1 MNTDILSIKK
11 LSKLSLLRTLSFF
24 ALAVMLVILYLYP
37 FDAVTNFFIVMLLVM
52 IYAMLSTQ
60 YLQEQK
66 RLWEHLPRFRF
77 MSWYFLSFS
86 SIWIIVLLVLAGLSY
101 IWFENISLTLAAGSI
116 GIIETW
122 ALFWTYL
129 YRLHFIAV
137 KPNHIMIVKK
147 KIVYIFPES
156 IAEIHYRNDILIF
169 QLKNETTV
177 FVNFLE
183 VQDAEKIKLQ
193 IAKWLT
199 DQHLNFG
206 TIIEALKEKHK
217 P

>member
-1 MNTDILSIKK
+1 MNVDILSIKK
-11 LSKLSLLRTLSFF
+11 LSKLSLLRNLSFV
-24 ALAVMLVILYLYP
+24 ALAVILVALYLFP
-37 FDAVTNFFIVMLLVM
+37 FDVVTNFFMILLLVM
-52 IYAMLSTQ
+52 IYAMLSAQ
-60 YLQEQK
+60 YLQQQK

-77 MSWYFLSFS
+77 MSWYFISFS
-86 SIWIIVLLVLAGLSY
+86 IIWIVVLLVLAVFSY
-101 IWFENISLTLAAGSI
+101 SVFENIPLTLAAGSI
-116 GIIETW
+116 GIIEVL
-122 ALFWTYL
+122 ALFWIYS

-137 KPNHIMIVKK
+137 KPNHIMIIKK
-147 KIVYIFPES
+147 KMVYIFPES

-169 QLKNETTV
+169 RLKNEATV

-199 DQHLNFG
+199 DQHLNVD

>member
-1 MNTDILSIKK
+1 MDADLLSIKK
-11 LSKLSLLRTLSFF
+11 LSKLLLLRTLSFI
-24 ALAVMLVILYLYP
+24 ALAIMLVILYLYP
-37 FDAVTNFFIVMLLVM
+37 FDAVTNFFIVLLLVI

-86 SIWIIVLLVLAGLSY
+86 SIWIVVLLVLAVFSY
-101 IWFENISLTLAAGSI
+101 SEFNNIPLTLAAGSM

-122 ALFWTYL
+122 ALLWTYL
-129 YRLHFIAV
+129 YRLHFIAI

-147 KIVYIFPES
+147 KMVYIFPES

-183 VQDAEKIKLQ
+183 VEDPEKIKLQ
-193 IAKWLT
+193 IAQWLT

-206 TIIEALKEKHK
+206 TIVEALKRKT
-217 P
+217 